1 MNGGALLRRSRVTD
15 RWTETDARLANERD
29 ADFEVL
35 ELSLVLK
42 QMERE
47 TMLISSCSMPAATT
61 RSCAIW
67 CD

>member
-15 RWTETDARLANERD
+15 RWTELPGANGRQRD

-42 QMERE
+42 
-47 TMLISSCSMPAATT
+47 
-61 RSCAIW
+61 
-67 CD
+67 